1 LDGSI
6 RPLSRLEKK
15 FSDWFF
21 GSAGYLYSKL
31 DADSSFRMD
40 APTQFQ
46 SANVSEIALE
56 KESNVGNVNGIV
68 GPFAGIVLSGGA
80 QAE

>member
-1 LDGSI
+1 
-6 RPLSRLEKK
+6 
-15 FSDWFF
+15 
-21 GSAGYLYSKL
+21 
-31 DADSSFRMD
+31 MD